1 MNNQIIQA
9 NEPNPFK
16 MPANVSGIN
25 AGAVTIESSRAIAET
40 QGKLIIAKNF
50 PRNEYEAYAKAIEA
64 CKRKSLAEK
73 AIYSYPR
80 SGSTI
85 SGPSIRL
92 AEELARC
99 WGNIDFG
106 IKELSQKDGESEMQA
121 YCWDMETNTI
131 SSQTFVVAHV
141 RDTKNGQKKLTEQR
155 DIYENNANMAGRR
168 LRARILAVLP
178 PDLVEQAV
186 AECKKTLAGNNDTPI
201 TDRIKKMVVAFE
213 KYGIKVETIEK
224 RLDRKIDTMTAEDIS
239 EYIGIYNSLK
249 DGNSS
254 VSDWFDIKLN
264 ADKSKELTATIL
276 GNTPQQPETAAETE
290 QQSFEEI
297 MEG

>member
-1 MNNQIIQA
+1 ME
-9 NEPNPFK
+9 NEIVVQNENPFAVGRPK
-16 MPANVSGIN
+16 HIN
-25 AGAVTIESSRAIAET
+25 EGAVTIEASRAVAEA
-40 QGKLIIAKNF
+40 QGKLVIAKNF
-50 PRNEYEAYAKAIEA
+50 PRNEVEAYAKAMQA
-64 CKRKSLAEK
+64 CQRKSLAEK
-73 AIYSYPR
+73 ATYSYPR

-106 IKELSQKDGESEMQA
+106 IKELSQKEGESEMQA

-141 RDTKNGQKKLTEQR
+141 RDTKNNGQQKLTTQR

-178 PDLVEQAV
+178 PDLVEAAV
-186 AECKKTLAGNNDTPI
+186 AECKKTLAGSNDIPI
-201 TDRIKKMVVAFE
+201 ADRIKKMAVAFE
-213 KYGIKVETIEK
+213 KFGIKPAVIEK
-224 RLDRKIDTMTAEDIS
+224 RLGRKLDTMTAEDIS

-249 DGNSS
+249 DGNTT
-254 VSDWFDIKLN
+254 VSDWFDVKLN
-264 ADKSKELTATIL
+264 SDRAKKLTDELL
-276 GNTPQQPETAAETE
+276 AETTGE
-290 QQSFEEI
+290 TGNVQ
-297 MEG
+297 

>member
-1 MNNQIIQA
+1 ME
-9 NEPNPFK
+9 NELITQNENPF
-16 MPANVSGIN
+16 AVSKPKHIN
-25 AGAVTIESSRAIAET
+25 EGAVTIEASRAVAEA

-50 PRNEYEAYAKAIEA
+50 PRNEVEAYANAMQA
-64 CKRKSLAEK
+64 CQRKSLAEK
-73 AIYSYPR
+73 ATYSYPR

-106 IKELSQKDGESEMQA
+106 IKELSQKKGESEMQA

-131 SSQTFVVAHV
+131 SSQTFVVSHV
-141 RDTKNGQKKLTEQR
+141 RDTKSGQQKLTTQR

-178 PDLVEQAV
+178 PDLVEAAV
-186 AECKKTLAGNNDTPI
+186 AECKKTLAGINDTPI
-201 TDRIKKMVVAFE
+201 ADRIRKMAVAFE
-213 KYGIKVETIEK
+213 KFGIKPDTIEK
-224 RLDRKIDTMTAEDIS
+224 RLGRKLDTITAEDIS

-249 DGNSS
+249 DGNTV
-254 VSDWFDIKLN
+254 VSDWFDAKLN
-264 ADKSKELTATIL
+264 SDRAKKLTDELLT
-276 GNTPQQPETAAETE
+276 ETTGEAKNV
-290 QQSFEEI
+290 Q
-297 MEG
+297 

>member
-1 MNNQIIQA
+1 MENQIINTA
-9 NEPNPFK
+9 SEPNPFRV
-16 MPANVSGIN
+16 PANAPGIN
-25 AGAVTIESSRAIAET
+25 AGAVTIESSKAIAEA

-50 PRNEYEAYAKAIEA
+50 PRDEHLAYAKAIEA

-99 WGNIDFG
+99 WGNVDFG
-106 IKELSQKDGESEMQA
+106 IKELSQKDGESEMSA
-121 YCWDMETNTI
+121 YCWDMETNTM

-141 RDTKNGQKKLTEQR
+141 RDTKKGQVRLTEQR

-168 LRARILAVLP
+168 LRARILAILP
-178 PDLVEQAV
+178 PDLVEAAV
-186 AECKKTLAGNNDTPI
+186 LECKKTLAGNNDTPI
-201 TDRIKKMVVAFE
+201 SDRINKMVVAFN
-213 KYGIKVETIEK
+213 KFGVKIDVIEK
-224 RLDRKIDTMTAEDIS
+224 RLGRKIDTMTTEDIS
-239 EYIGIYNSLK
+239 EYIGIFNSLK

-254 VSDWFDIKLN
+254 ISDWFDVKLN
-264 ADKSKELTATIL
+264 ADRSKELTEL
-276 GNTPQQPETAAETE
+276 VMGEE
-290 QQSFEEI
+290 QENVQ
-297 MEG
+297 

>member
-1 MNNQIIQA
+1 MSNEIITTPT
-9 NEPNPFK
+9 EPNPFRV
-16 MPANVSGIN
+16 PANAPGIN
-25 AGAVTIESSRAIAET
+25 AGAVTIESSRAVAEA
-40 QGKLIIAKNF
+40 QGKLVIAKQF
-50 PRNEYEAYAKAIEA
+50 PRNEQLAYAKAMEA

-73 AIYSYPR
+73 AMYSYPR

-121 YCWDMETNTI
+121 YCWDMETNTM

-141 RDTKNGQKKLTEQR
+141 RDTKKGQVRLTEQR

-178 PDLVEQAV
+178 PDLVEAAV
-186 AECKKTLAGNNDTPI
+186 NECRKTLAGNNDTPLI
-201 TDRIKKMVVAFE
+201 DRINNMVVAF
-213 KYGIKVETIEK
+213 KKFGVKIDTIEK
-224 RLDRKIDTMTAEDIS
+224 RLNRKIDTMTAEDIS

-254 VSDWFDIKLN
+254 VSDWFDVKLN
-264 ADKSKELTATIL
+264 ADKSDEITELIM
-276 GNTPQQPETAAETE
+276 TE
-290 QQSFEEI
+290 DKK
-297 MEG
+297 